1 MITRGLIIG
10 KVVDDLAN
18 LKYQIE
24 TRNRLGQLDLT
35 KFCEDFARELLNITY
50 DTNLQNLNKTRS
62 NNPGLDLGDE
72 RNKIAFQI
80 TSQKTS
86 AKVNDT
92 LGAITED
99 QKDLYG
105 KIKVFILGEKQ
116 TTYTLDEGL
125 VATYSFVKETDI
137 VDIDDLLRDIVLLDI
152 AKLDIIYSL
161 FQREFRQVRIELEP
175 LDEKGNFESSYYNVT
190 EKKPAKP
197 AENGILFIGTPDR
210 HYEREKSEL
219 DELYERLS
227 SVPRVTREI
236 LAIIVEK
243 GKFGSAYGRGDRYGI
258 IPAALEKF
266 MKLTEREL
274 MIELDIL
281 MDAGLLSISEKTI
294 EHREVPYLVLS
305 GETQNLLYSWLV
317 EEKHSVRTVLNTMD
331 FTILDQ

>member
-1 MITRGLIIG
+1 MITRGHIIG

-24 TRNRLGQLDLT
+24 TRNRLGQFDLT

-50 DTNLQNLNKTRS
+50 ASNLQNLNKTRS

-72 RNKIAFQI
+72 RNKIAYQI

-86 AKVNDT
+86 AKINET
-92 LGAITED
+92 LGAITDD
-99 QKDLYG
+99 QKDLYD

-116 TTYTLDEGL
+116 TSYTLDEAL
-125 VATYSFVKETDI
+125 VATYSFVKEVDI
-137 VDIDDLLRDIVLLDI
+137 IDIDDLLRDIVLLDI
-152 AKLDIIYSL
+152 EILETIYSL

-197 AENGILFIGTPDR
+197 AENGILFLGTPDR
-210 HYEREKSEL
+210 HYERVKSEL
-219 DELYERLS
+219 DELYEKLS

-243 GKFGSAYGRGDRYGI
+243 GKFRSDFGKGERYAI
-258 IPAALEKF
+258 IPTALEKF
-266 MKLTEREL
+266 MKLSEREL
-274 MIELDIL
+274 MIEIDIL

-294 EHREVPYLVLS
+294 EHREVPYLVIS
-305 GETQNLLYSWLV
+305 GKTQNLLYNWLV
-317 EEKHSVRTVLNTMD
+317 ENKHSVRTVLNTMD
-331 FTILDQ
+331 FTIIDD

>member
-72 RNKIAFQI
+72 KNKIAYQI

-86 AKVNDT
+86 AKINET
-92 LGAITED
+92 LAAITAE
-99 QKDLYG
+99 QKDQYDN
-105 KIKVFILGEKQ
+105 IKVFILGEKQ
-116 TTYTLDEGL
+116 TSYTLDDDL
-125 VATYSFVKETDI
+125 VASFGFVKESDI
-137 VDIDDLLRDIVLLDI
+137 VDIDSLLRDIVLLDI
-152 AKLDIIYSL
+152 EKLDIIYSL
-161 FQREFRQVRIELEP
+161 FQREFRQVKIELEP

-197 AENGILFIGTPDR
+197 AENGILFIGVPDK
-210 HYEREKSEL
+210 HYEREKDEL
-219 DELYERLS
+219 DDLYETLS

-243 GKFGSAYGRGDRYGI
+243 GKFESDFGRGDRYGI

-266 MKLTEREL
+266 MKLTENEL
-274 MIELDIL
+274 MIELNIL
-281 MDAGLLSISEKTI
+281 IDAGLLSISEKTVG
-294 EHREVPYLVLS
+294 HREIPYLVLS
-305 GETQNLLYSWLV
+305 GETQNLLYNWLI

-331 FTILDQ
+331 FTILDE